1 MSTERCPLQDPR
13 ELRKMKKGSFD
24 YKVDEREILVCRWL
38 SSRVVNICCNAVGV
52 EPVRLTR
59 CHLEEAKARTQDH
72 PPSLVKLYREK
83 ARGVD
88 QMDQNIAKYKV
99 KIRAMKWY
107 LSFISYIIDVAL
119 NSAWQLHRVYCQGTH
134 VDFLALSRNVAH
146 VYVENNADTSSQGG
160 WSWRAETENRFDMIG
175 HWIVHQDKRPW

>member
-1 MSTERCPLQDPR
+1 
-13 ELRKMKKGSFD
+13 MKKGSFD

-88 QMDQNIAKYKV
+88 RMDQNIAKDPRHEV
-99 KIRAMKWY
+99 V
-107 LSFISYIIDVAL
+107 LEFH
-119 NSAWQLHRVYCQGTH
+119 QLHH
-134 VDFLALSRNVAH
+134 
-146 VYVENNADTSSQGG
+146 
-160 WSWRAETENRFDMIG
+160 
-175 HWIVHQDKRPW
+175 